1 MISYDIILIYS
12 MKFNFYKNEILIIFF
27 FKEIFVVF
35 VVFEIDDCFII
46 IFFNLKIDLMCFFVI
61 DYKVYWG

>member
-12 MKFNFYKNEILIIFF
+12 MRFNFYKNEILIIFF
-27 FKEIFVVF
+27 LKEIFVVF

-46 IFFNLKIDLMCFFVI
+46 FFLI
-61 DYKVYWG
+61 